1 MSVRYPITYLKRFRE
16 SLVITPSVT
25 MYNIANMGNF
35 GSYGDLADTTVD
47 SATLNSG
54 TYLNGPN
61 NQAAPQS
68 HPHAARLGQWNVR
81 PGRVPLHGVHL
92 KVEF

>member
-61 NQAAPQS
+61 NQAVLNRTRMLRGSGNGTFDQGGS
-68 HPHAARLGQWNVR
+68 RSTEFT
-81 PGRVPLHGVHL
+81 L